1 MDDFTI
7 RLKNALTGSVDK
19 AFVYAGNFEVEEQ
32 WARGERALPRVT
44 AASGRAVVNHMDE
57 FAMLLAGK
65 GDHVLLKT
73 APDPAYLAY
82 LDSLGLELPNIHV
95 VATQDP
101 RRSVTED
108 VLIDPALLMTLS
120 GLATEGCQLVVHG
133 VSELEEELAA
143 RTGLPLA
150 APRSAIC
157 KAVNSKVYSRKA
169 ADGLGL
175 RQPKG
180 WACSTV
186 DELDAAVTG
195 AVEVLATGR
204 KVVVK
209 EAFGVSG
216 KGIAVVDTERR
227 LRRLQRIISSG
238 ATDGRIAFVI
248 ETWVTKVADLN
259 YQFTIGRDGGV
270 HFDFV
275 KEAITAGG
283 VHKGHRIPARLT
295 AAHVDEVRAVSHVL
309 GQRLAADGYFGVVG
323 VDAMVDPDGGL
334 YPVVEINARN
344 NMSTYQVSL
353 QEKFVRPG
361 KLALAR
367 YYSLRLRVPL
377 SFDKVRRLLAG
388 LIVEHVGGNGL
399 LVNNFATV
407 NAAAGPTEF
416 DGRLY
421 GLVVADGEDELA
433 AIDESITAALEAL

>member
-1 MDDFTI
+1 MDDFTT
-7 RLKNALTGSVDK
+7 RLKYALTGCADR
-19 AFVYAGNFEVEEQ
+19 AFVYVGNFEVEEQ

-65 GDHVLLKT
+65 GDHVLLKA
-73 APDPAYLAY
+73 APDPAYFAY
-82 LDSLGLELPNIHV
+82 LDSLGLDLPNVHV
-95 VATQDP
+95 AATQDS
-101 RRSVTED
+101 RHSVTED
-108 VLIDPALLMTLS
+108 VLIDPALLRTLS
-120 GLATEGCQLVVHG
+120 GLTAEGCHLVVHG

-150 APRSAIC
+150 APDAATC
-157 KAVNSKVYSRKA
+157 KAVNSKVYSRKV
-169 ADGLGL
+169 ADSLGL

-180 WACSTV
+180 WGCSTV

-195 AVEVLATGR
+195 AAEILATGR

-216 KGIAVVDTERR
+216 KGIAVVDSERR
-227 LRRLQRIISSG
+227 LRRLQRIVSSG
-238 ATDGRIAFVI
+238 VTGDRIAFVI

-259 YQFTIGRDGGV
+259 YQFTVGRDGGV

-295 AAHVDEVRAVSHVL
+295 AAQVDELREVSRML
-309 GQRLAADGYFGVVG
+309 GQRLTTDGYFGVVG

-353 QEKFVRPG
+353 QETFVRPG
-361 KLALAR
+361 KVALAR
-367 YYSLRLRVPL
+367 YYPLRLRVPL

-388 LIVEHVGGNGL
+388 LIVEHAGGNGL

-407 NAAAGPTEF
+407 NAAAGPTPF

-421 GLVVADGEDELA
+421 GLVIADSEDELT
-433 AIDESITAALEAL
+433 AIDKGITAALEAL